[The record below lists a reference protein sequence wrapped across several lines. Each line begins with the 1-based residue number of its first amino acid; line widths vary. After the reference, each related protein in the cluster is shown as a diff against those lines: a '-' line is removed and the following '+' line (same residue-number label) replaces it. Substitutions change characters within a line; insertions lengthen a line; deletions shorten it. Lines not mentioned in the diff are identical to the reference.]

1 MNNINNNQNEEEN
14 LLLLYSQ
21 KNLYDKSKKIKYYAI
36 LLALVCFLLGILS
49 ELIVGYE
56 GHFTI
61 LIFFITATTKYLK
74 NNSYKFNNLA
84 AATQELIDRRL
95 FGFEIENRHLDNHTI
110 SEILSVAKDLKEKY
124 PEKYL
129 ININNTG
136 TDSPNGVKDWYTNIP
151 SNLQVKDAIL
161 KCQKQNIYWDKLL
174 IDSYRKILIFLIF
187 FVAIIFFILY
197 WNKSVY
203 NFIVGVIS
211 SFSIC
216 EIIINEF
223 VMSTNFKSINTE
235 INCIIDTLDRSN
247 IINTN
252 DLKELQAKIF
262 ERRKS
267 DFNVPSFIHKINRI
281 TIHHKYN
288 RDN

>member
-1 MNNINNNQNEEEN
+1 MNNINNNQNEEGN

-21 KNLYDKSKKIKYYAI
+21 KSLYDKSKKIKYYTI
-36 LLALVCFLLGILS
+36 LLALVCFSLGILS
-49 ELIVGYE
+49 KLIVGYE
-56 GHFTI
+56 VQFTI
-61 LIFFITATTKYLK
+61 SIFFITAIAKYLQ
-74 NNSYKFNNLA
+74 NNSCKFNNLA

-95 FGFEIENRHLDNHTI
+95 FGFEIESRHLDNHTI
-110 SEILSVAKDLKEKY
+110 FQILSVAKDLKETY

-136 TDSPNGVKDWYTNIP
+136 TDSPNGVKDWYTNIS

-174 IDSYRKILIFLIF
+174 IDFYRKILIFLIL
-187 FVAIIFFILY
+187 FVAIIFLILY
-197 WNKSVY
+197 WNQSVY
-203 NFIVGVIS
+203 KFIVGVIS

-223 VMSTNFKSINTE
+223 IMSTNFKSINTE
-235 INCIIDTLDRSN
+235 INCIIYTLDRSN
-247 IINTN
+247 VINTN

-262 ERRKS
+262 TRRKS

-281 TIHHKYN
+281 TIHHKYS

>member
-1 MNNINNNQNEEEN
+1 MNNIKNDQNKEQN

-21 KNLYDKSKKIKYYAI
+21 KSLYNKSKKIKYYTI

-49 ELIVGYE
+49 KSIIGCEVY
-56 GHFTI
+56 FTI
-61 LIFFITATTKYLK
+61 AIFFITAISKYLQ
-74 NNSYKFNNLA
+74 NNSYKINNLA

-110 SEILSVAKDLKEKY
+110 SEILAVAKDLKEKY

-129 ININNTG
+129 TNINNTG
-136 TDSPNGVKDWYTNIP
+136 TDSPNGVKDWYTNIS
-151 SNLQVKDAIL
+151 SNLQVNDAIL

-174 IDSYRKILIFLIF
+174 IGFYRKILIFLIL
-187 FVAIIFFILY
+187 FVVIIFLTLY
-197 WNKSVY
+197 WNQSVC
-203 NFIVGVIS
+203 NLIIGVIS

-216 EIIINEF
+216 EIIIKEF
-223 VMSTNFKSINTE
+223 LMATKFKSINTE
-235 INCIIDTLDRSN
+235 INYIIDTLDRSN
-247 IINTN
+247 TININ
-252 DLKELQAKIF
+252 DLKELQAKVF
-262 ERRKS
+262 ARRKS
-267 DFNVPSFIHKINRI
+267 GFNVPSVIHKINRI